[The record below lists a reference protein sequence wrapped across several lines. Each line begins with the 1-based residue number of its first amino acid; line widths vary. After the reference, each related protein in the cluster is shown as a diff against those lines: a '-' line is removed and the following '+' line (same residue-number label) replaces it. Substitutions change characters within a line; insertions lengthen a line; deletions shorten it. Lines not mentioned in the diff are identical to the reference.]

1 MLDRG
6 KAVDQELK
14 AETVSWGIDYR
25 PCYLFQ
31 AHDHQETPVVV
42 VAAAVAASFGD
53 ATDSKVAVVEN
64 EPNEEWA
71 DFALAVVR
79 ERLVGLM
86 VGDEIGPDYSAAG
99 VAF

>member
-6 KAVDQELK
+6 KAVAQELK

-25 PCYLFQ
+25 PCCLCQ
-31 AHDHQETPVVV
+31 AHDHPETPVVV
-42 VAAAVAASFGD
+42 AAAAVAASFGD
-53 ATDSKVAVVEN
+53 VTDSKVAVVEN

-86 VGDEIGPDYSAAG
+86 VGDEIGPD
-99 VAF
+99 

>member
-6 KAVDQELK
+6 KAVAQELK

-25 PCYLFQ
+25 PCCLCQ
-31 AHDHQETPVVV
+31 AHDHPETPVVAAA
-42 VAAAVAASFGD
+42 AAAVAASFGD
-53 ATDSKVAVVEN
+53 ATDSTIVAVVEN

-86 VGDEIGPDYSAAG
+86 VGDEIGPD
-99 VAF
+99 